1 MSDGTR
7 FINLLDS
14 AETEERKPPIEER
27 LCWGALGQP
36 ELMTLHIYFTDLLDD
51 EGHEA

>member
-1 MSDGTR
+1 MILFDG
-7 FINLLDS
+7 
-14 AETEERKPPIEER
+14 AETEERKLPMEGG

-36 ELMTLHIYFTDLLDD
+36 GLMPPHIYFTDLFDD